1 MTELSKLDAYI
12 DSHLDASLG
21 ELAKLVAI
29 PSVGAQNRGL
39 PECATLVAELL
50 RARGFEAEVLPSG
63 GAPVVFAE
71 RAGRSDRTLLF
82 YNHYDVQPAEPLELW
97 DSEPFTLTR
106 RGDSVYGRGISDDKG
121 HITSRLLAL
130 DALLAANGELPC
142 RVKFVIEG
150 EEETS
155 STHLHD
161 FIVREKSRLAADACL
176 WEFGSV
182 DHREVPLQYCGL
194 RGICYVEL
202 SVETAA
208 TDVHSG
214 MGGSI
219 IANAAWRLTWALA
232 HLKGPDGRVRI
243 PGFYDAVRKPTPRDV
258 ELLAALP
265 EIADEYRA
273 RWGVKEFLN
282 GLRGG
287 VELRTAEVFEPTC
300 TICGLTSGYQGPGSK
315 TVLPARASAKLDFRL
330 VPDMTPERVVRG
342 LRAHLDTG
350 GYGDVRIGLLGGE
363 PPART
368 DPDDPFVQMVCRT
381 AEPVYGMPMQRTPLV
396 GGSGPNHPFV
406 HDLGLPV
413 AMAGIGHPGTLAHAP
428 NENVRL
434 DLYVKHAKH
443 VVRILDEFARS

>member
-1 MTELSKLDAYI
+1 MTDLRRVDAFI
-12 DSHLDASLG
+12 DSHLDASLD

-39 PECATLVAELL
+39 GECAALVSELL
-50 RARGFEAEVLPSG
+50 RARGFTVLVLASG

-71 RAGRSDRTLLF
+71 RGGRSARTLLF

-97 DSEPFTLTR
+97 ESEPFTLTR
-106 RGDSVYGRGISDDKG
+106 RGGSVYGRGISDDKG

-130 DALLAANGELPC
+130 DALLDADGELPC
-142 RVKFVIEG
+142 RVKFLIEG

-155 STHLHD
+155 SVHLHD
-161 FIVREKSRLAADACL
+161 FIVREKSRLAADACM
-176 WEFGSV
+176 WEFGGV

-202 SVETAA
+202 SVETAS

-219 IANAAWRLTWALA
+219 IDNAAWRLTWALA
-232 HLKGPDGRVRI
+232 HVKGADGRVRI
-243 PGFYDAVRKPTPRDV
+243 PGFYDAVRPPTARDL

-265 EIADEYRA
+265 EVADEYRE
-273 RWGVKEFLN
+273 RWGVKRFLRD
-282 GLRGG
+282 LTGG

-315 TVLPARASAKLDFRL
+315 TVLPARASAKVDFRL
-330 VPDMTPERVVRG
+330 VPDQTPSTVVSA
-342 LRAHLDTG
+342 LRAHLDAG
-350 GYGDVRIGLLGGE
+350 GFSDVRIELLGGE

-368 DPDDPFVQMVCRT
+368 DPDDPFVDLVCRT
-381 AEPVYGMPMQRTPLV
+381 AEPIYGMPMQKTPMV

-406 HDLGLPV
+406 HVLGLPV
-413 AMAGIGHPGTLAHAP
+413 AGAGIGHPGTLAHAP
-428 NENVRL
+428 NENARL

-443 VVRILDEFARS
+443 VARVLTEFARK